1 MLKLQKR
8 KQKVIKKVLL
18 IIYHLEY
25 DDDKMKNILNQL
37 PDIEYVISYCI
48 NVYIFI
54 NIFR

>member
-25 DDDKMKNILNQL
+25 DDAKMKNILNQL

-48 NVYIFI
+48 NVYIYI
-54 NIFR
+54 Y

>member
-25 DDDKMKNILNQL
+25 DDAKMKNILNQL